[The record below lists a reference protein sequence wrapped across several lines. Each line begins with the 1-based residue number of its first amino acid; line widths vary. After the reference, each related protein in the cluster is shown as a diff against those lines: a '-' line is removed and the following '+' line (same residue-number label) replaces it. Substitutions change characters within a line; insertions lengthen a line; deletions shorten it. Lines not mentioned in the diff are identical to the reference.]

1 MHGLIHVYCGD
12 GKGKTTAALGLGLR
26 AAGAGYTVIIAQF
39 LKSSETSEL
48 NLLDRLGITVLRV
61 EESFGF
67 TWELSSGELE
77 RLTLRHNELFRQA
90 IERCSDGERK
100 LLILD
105 ELAAAISTGTID
117 EAMVSWALQHKPE
130 ALELVV
136 TGREPP
142 QWLTNMADY
151 ITEMRGLRH
160 PMEQGIAARRG
171 IEF

>member
-1 MHGLIHVYCGD
+1 MFTVETEREKRRPRWGWDCG
-12 GKGKTTAALGLGLR
+12 R
-26 AAGAGYTVIIAQF
+26 REPGYTVIIAQF

-90 IERCSDGERK
+90 IERCGDGERK

-105 ELAAAISTGTID
+105 ELARRSAQAPSMKRWYPGRFSTSGRRW
-117 EAMVSWALQHKPE
+117 SW
-130 ALELVV
+130 
-136 TGREPP
+136 
-142 QWLTNMADY
+142 W
-151 ITEMRGLRH
+151 
-160 PMEQGIAARRG
+160 
-171 IEF
+171 

>member
-1 MHGLIHVYCGD
+1 M
-12 GKGKTTAALGLGLR
+12 
-26 AAGAGYTVIIAQF
+26 
-39 LKSSETSEL
+39 
-48 NLLDRLGITVLRV
+48 LRV

-90 IERCSDGERK
+90 IERCGDGERK

>member
-90 IERCSDGERK
+90 IERCGDR
-100 LLILD
+100 
-105 ELAAAISTGTID
+105 
-117 EAMVSWALQHKPE
+117 
-130 ALELVV
+130 
-136 TGREPP
+136 
-142 QWLTNMADY
+142 
-151 ITEMRGLRH
+151 
-160 PMEQGIAARRG
+160 
-171 IEF
+171 